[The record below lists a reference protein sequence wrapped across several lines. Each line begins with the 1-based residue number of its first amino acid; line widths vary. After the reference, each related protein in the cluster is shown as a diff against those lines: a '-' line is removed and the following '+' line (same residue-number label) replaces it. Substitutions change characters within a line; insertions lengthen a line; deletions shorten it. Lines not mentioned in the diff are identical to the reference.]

1 MKFKCKCGRIMDE
14 IVHFDYGS
22 GLYEIRLECTCR
34 KSSQHIHVNL
44 GNVKAK
50 LITEMQESYIENYR

>member
-1 MKFKCKCGRIMDE
+1 MDE

-44 GNVKAK
+44 GNVKAR
-50 LITEMQESYIENYR
+50 LITEMQESNVENYR